1 MIVPIIG
8 CNIPE
13 LVRDKTRMSIDKTTL
28 GKQNIVSLTEV
39 TKEKQLK
46 SAAFSKGLYDW
57 VMFILSFYVRVRE
70 KLNID
75 FESFVILQVAVSH
88 SLYEI
93 NKSGPKTFVE
103 LGVQMLKLRQKKI
116 QSNSKL
122 TFASISDILSLPRE
136 TVRRKV
142 LNLCN
147 QNILSFD
154 NEDGIKL
161 GPGYKSIHG
170 DFVRLTTYDISALA
184 KKWKKSGV
192 LDDLLS
198 MDANSY
204 E

>member
-1 MIVPIIG
+1 
-8 CNIPE
+8 
-13 LVRDKTRMSIDKTTL
+13 MSIDKTTL
-28 GKQNIVSLTEV
+28 GKENIVSLSEA
-39 TKEKQLK
+39 TKDKGLK
-46 SAAFSKGLYDW
+46 GAAFSKGLYDW
-57 VMFILSFYVRVRE
+57 IMFVLSFYVRVRE

-192 LDDLLS
+192 LDDLLA
-198 MDANSY
+198 MEQQHY

>member
-1 MIVPIIG
+1 
-8 CNIPE
+8 
-13 LVRDKTRMSIDKTTL
+13 MSIDKTVM
-28 GKQNIVSLTEV
+28 GKENVVSLSDA
-39 TKEKQLK
+39 TKDKGLK
-46 SAAFSKGLYDW
+46 GSAFSKGLYDW
-57 VMFILSFYVRVRE
+57 IMFVLSFYVRVRE

-75 FESFVILQVAVSH
+75 FESFVILQVVVSH

-93 NKSGPKTFVE
+93 NKSGPKTFLE
-103 LGVQMLKLRQKKI
+103 LGEQMLKFRKKKI
-116 QSNSKL
+116 ESSSKL
-122 TFASISDILSLPRE
+122 TFASISDVLSLPRE

-154 NEDGIKL
+154 NENGIKL
-161 GPGYKSIHG
+161 GSGYKLIHG
-170 DFVRLTTYDISALA
+170 DFVRLTTHDISTLA

-198 MDANSY
+198 MEQYY